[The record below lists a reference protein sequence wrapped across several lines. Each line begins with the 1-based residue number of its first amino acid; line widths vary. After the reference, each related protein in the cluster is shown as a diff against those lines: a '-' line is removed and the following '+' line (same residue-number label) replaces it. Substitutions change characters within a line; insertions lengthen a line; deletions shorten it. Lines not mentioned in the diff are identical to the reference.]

1 MPEPTLFQKIHQGTI
16 PAKILFRE
24 ELCFAIEDI
33 DPKAPF
39 HALVI
44 PVKPIESLETA
55 TIEDSDILA
64 ACLLAAKRL
73 AREHGLDNG
82 WRLVANVGGYGGQT
96 VPHLHFHILGGRRL
110 GWPPG

>member
-1 MPEPTLFQKIHQGTI
+1 MSDLTLFEKIHQGAI
-16 PAKILFRE
+16 PAKFLARE

-44 PVKPIESLETA
+44 PVKPIVSLAETGP
-55 TIEDSDILA
+55 EDDGILA
-64 ACLLAAKRL
+64 ACLAL
-73 AREHGLDNG
+73 ARKLATEHGLEQG
-82 WRLVANVGGYGGQT
+82 WRLVGNVGIHGGQT
-96 VPHLHFHILGGRRL
+96 VPHLHFHLMGGRRM

>member
-1 MPEPTLFQKIHQGTI
+1 MSDLTLFQKIHQGAI
-16 PAKILFRE
+16 PAKFLARR

-39 HALVI
+39 HALVV
-44 PVKPIESLETA
+44 PVKPIVSLAGLGPEDGPIVAQCLALA
-55 TIEDSDILA
+55 TEI
-64 ACLLAAKRL
+64 

-82 WRLVANVGGYGGQT
+82 WRLVANVGADGGQT
-96 VPHLHFHILGGRRL
+96 VAHLHFHLLGGRRL